1 MQLEEFQLFEQT
13 KALYKQLPAV
23 IAGTFGVYV
32 LTTMALWSS
41 QDHILLLGWHAAALV
56 VLMLRWRSV
65 RRYFRT
71 RPAPQNMKPWLDRVV
86 FWAVWTGLVW
96 GVVPLL
102 FVRQDDPMTAL
113 ILAFVFPGY
122 LAASASSLALSN
134 RVFLAFSVPMAS
146 LFLLACVLQ
155 GGTLLYL
162 VGLMIFV
169 FMCIMVIFARNAEAM
184 FRERAAFQYEN
195 QSLVRQLTQQ
205 KETAEN
211 AVRAKNQF
219 LAAASHDLRQ
229 PLHASGMFIDALA
242 HLQLGDEAKQIL
254 DKLSLSTGSLN
265 SLLHELLDISRLDA
279 KVVEYLPKSFD
290 LSAFLK
296 RIYDEYAQGHA
307 HPEIELRL
315 SVVPDLFAF
324 SDPMLLERVVR
335 NLVENALK
343 FTERGEINIEAAF
356 VDDNIM
362 LSIVDTGIGIPE
374 SEHEHVFQEFTQ
386 LNNAERDRQR
396 GLGLGLTIVRQLCAL
411 MDIDLQMQ
419 SALNQGTKVS
429 LRLQRTAEVIDAERE
444 ASSTPILE
452 SRVVLVIDDERD
464 IRDGMVR
471 VLNQAGARVVAAQ
484 SVSAAIDALHHAEL
498 VPECIVA
505 DFRLRDDRNGVQA
518 ITQIRDE
525 FNMAIP
531 AILVTGD
538 TSSESLL
545 YAQAG
550 GLPVQHK
557 PVSPAELRLAIWR
570 ELNQLHTDEI

>member
-41 QDHILLLGWHAAALV
+41 QDHTLLLGWHAAALV

-211 AVRAKNQF
+211 AVEPFDDAFEF
-219 LAAASHDLRQ
+219 LMH
-229 PLHASGMFIDALA
+229 G
-242 HLQLGDEAKQIL
+242 
-254 DKLSLSTGSLN
+254 GSLPPAGRRAAP
-265 SLLHELLDISRLDA
+265 LCTPRLACRAWWSRSSVFGGVA
-279 KVVEYLPKSFD
+279 WRSWRRRKS
-290 LSAFLK
+290 
-296 RIYDEYAQGHA
+296 
-307 HPEIELRL
+307 
-315 SVVPDLFAF
+315 
-324 SDPMLLERVVR
+324 
-335 NLVENALK
+335 
-343 FTERGEINIEAAF
+343 T
-356 VDDNIM
+356 
-362 LSIVDTGIGIPE
+362 T
-374 SEHEHVFQEFTQ
+374 
-386 LNNAERDRQR
+386 
-396 GLGLGLTIVRQLCAL
+396 
-411 MDIDLQMQ
+411 
-419 SALNQGTKVS
+419 
-429 LRLQRTAEVIDAERE
+429 
-444 ASSTPILE
+444 
-452 SRVVLVIDDERD
+452 
-464 IRDGMVR
+464 
-471 VLNQAGARVVAAQ
+471 
-484 SVSAAIDALHHAEL
+484 
-498 VPECIVA
+498 
-505 DFRLRDDRNGVQA
+505 
-518 ITQIRDE
+518 
-525 FNMAIP
+525 
-531 AILVTGD
+531 
-538 TSSESLL
+538 
-545 YAQAG
+545 
-550 GLPVQHK
+550 GLPVLPHG
-557 PVSPAELRLAIWR
+557 L
-570 ELNQLHTDEI
+570 

>member
-23 IAGTFGVYV
+23 MAGTFGVYA
-32 LTTMALWSS
+32 LTTTALWSS
-41 QDHILLLGWHAAALV
+41 QDHRLLLSWHAAALL
-56 VLMLRWRSV
+56 VLVLRWRSV
-65 RRYFRT
+65 RDYFRT
-71 RPAPQNMKPWLDRVV
+71 RPAPQKMRPWLDRVV
-86 FWAVWTGLVW
+86 FWAAWTGLVW

-102 FVRQDDPMTAL
+102 FVRQEDPMTAL

-134 RVFLAFSVPMAS
+134 RVFLAFSVPMAG

-195 QSLVRQLTQQ
+195 QSLVQQLTQQ

-229 PLHASGMFIDALA
+229 PLHASGMFIDALS
-242 HLQLGDEAKQIL
+242 HLKLGDEAQQIL

-290 LSAFLK
+290 LNDFLQ
-296 RIYDEYAQGHA
+296 RIFDEYAQGHA

-315 SVVPDLFAF
+315 SMVPNMFAF

-335 NLVENALK
+335 NVIENALK
-343 FTERGEINIEAAF
+343 FTERGEICIAAAA
-356 VDDNIM
+356 VDDGIS
-362 LSIVDTGIGIPE
+362 LSISDTGIGIPE
-374 SEHEHVFQEFTQ
+374 SEHDHVFQEFTQ
-386 LNNAERDRQR
+386 LNNSERDRQR

-411 MDIDLQMQ
+411 MDIDLRLE
-419 SALNQGTKVS
+419 SAVNKGTTITLV
-429 LRLQRTAEVIDAERE
+429 LQRTAEVIDAERE
-444 ASSTPILE
+444 ETGTPML
-452 SRVVLVIDDERD
+452 SGRVVLVIDDERD

-471 VLNQAGARVVAAQ
+471 VLGQAGARVVAAQ
-484 SVSAAIDALHHAEL
+484 SVSAAIDALHQAEL

-505 DFRLRDDRNGVQA
+505 DFRLRDDLNGVQA
-518 ITQIRDE
+518 VAQIRDE
-525 FNMAIP
+525 FNLTIP
-531 AILVTGD
+531 AVLVTGD
-538 TSSESLL
+538 TSPESLL
-545 YAQAG
+545 FAQAG
-550 GLPVQHK
+550 GLSVQHK
-557 PVSPAELRLAIWR
+557 PVSPADLRLSIWR
-570 ELNQLHTDEI
+570 ELNQLRADEV

>member
-1 MQLEEFQLFEQT
+1 MQLEEFQRFEQT

-23 IAGTFGVYV
+23 MAGTFGVYA
-32 LTTMALWSS
+32 LTTTALWSS
-41 QDHILLLGWHAAALV
+41 QDHRLLLSWHAAALL
-56 VLMLRWRSV
+56 VLVLRWRSV
-65 RRYFRT
+65 RDYFRT
-71 RPAPQNMKPWLDRVV
+71 RPAPQKMQPWLDRVV
-86 FWAVWTGLVW
+86 FWAAWTGLVW

-134 RVFLAFSVPMAS
+134 RVFLAFSVPMAG

-195 QSLVRQLTQQ
+195 QSLVQQLTQQ

-242 HLQLGDEAKQIL
+242 HLKLGDEAQQIL

-290 LSAFLK
+290 LNAFLQ
-296 RIYDEYAQGHA
+296 RIFDEYAQGHA

-315 SVVPDLFAF
+315 SMAPNMFAF

-335 NLVENALK
+335 NVVENALK
-343 FTERGEINIEAAF
+343 FTERGEICIAATA
-356 VDDNIM
+356 VDDGIS
-362 LSIVDTGIGIPE
+362 LSISDTGIGIPE
-374 SEHEHVFQEFTQ
+374 SEHDHVFQEFTQ
-386 LNNAERDRQR
+386 LNNSERDRQR

-411 MDIDLQMQ
+411 MDIELRLE
-419 SALNQGTKVS
+419 SAVNKGTTITLV
-429 LRLQRTAEVIDAERE
+429 LQRTAEVIDAERE
-444 ASSTPILE
+444 ETGTPML
-452 SRVVLVIDDERD
+452 SGRVVLVIDDERD

-471 VLNQAGARVVAAQ
+471 VLGQAGARVVAAQ
-484 SVSAAIDALHHAEL
+484 SVSAAIESLHQAEL

-505 DFRLRDDRNGVQA
+505 DFRLRDDLNGVQA
-518 ITQIRDE
+518 VAQIRDE
-525 FNMAIP
+525 FNLTIP
-531 AILVTGD
+531 AVLVTGD
-538 TSSESLL
+538 TSPESLL
-545 YAQAG
+545 FAQAG

-557 PVSPAELRLAIWR
+557 PVSPAELRLSIWR
-570 ELNQLHTDEI
+570 ELNQLRADEV